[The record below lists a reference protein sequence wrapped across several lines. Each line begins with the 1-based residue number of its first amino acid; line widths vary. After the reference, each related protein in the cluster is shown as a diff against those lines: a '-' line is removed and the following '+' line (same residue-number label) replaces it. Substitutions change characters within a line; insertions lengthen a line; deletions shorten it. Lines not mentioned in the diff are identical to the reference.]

1 MRSRRA
7 PTARSSSRSSKRSD
21 GMRTGVVLPGAA
33 VTPDPDAVAVGEIVG
48 AHALRGLLRVRPYQP
63 SPPSLAAGRRVLLER
78 DGAWSEAQ
86 VTHAGAHGRGMLLLG
101 LDGVSDRT
109 AADALRGVRLLAR
122 LADLPALQPDEY
134 YHHEILGFTVETTD
148 GAVIGTIEAIM
159 ANGIHDVWEVRAGA
173 RETLMQVVAEIERHL
188 DTTTRDLG

>member
-1 MRSRRA
+1 
-7 PTARSSSRSSKRSD
+7 
-21 GMRTGVVLPGAA
+21 MRTGVVLPGAA

-63 SPPSLAAGRRVLLER
+63 APPSLAAGRRVLLER

-122 LADLPALQPDEY
+122 LADLPALDRDEY
-134 YHHEILGFTVETTD
+134 YHHEVLGFTVETTD
-148 GAVIGTIEAIM
+148 GAVIGTIAAIM
-159 ANGIHDVWEVRAGA
+159 ANGLHDVWEVRAGA
-173 RETLMQVVAEIERHL
+173 REHLIPVVADIVRAIDREARRVRIDPIPGLL
-188 DTTTRDLG
+188 D